1 MIRVVRLEFK
11 SQHTNDFKQL
21 FEDRKEK
28 IRGVPGCTYL
38 ELWQDHLNENV
49 FYTYSHWQE
58 PQHLD
63 DYRLSEFFKDTWTT
77 IKPWFNG
84 PAQAFSAQT
93 LQQLA

>member
-1 MIRVVRLEFK
+1 
-11 SQHTNDFKQL
+11 
-21 FEDRKEK
+21 
-28 IRGVPGCTYL
+28 
-38 ELWQDHLNENV
+38 V